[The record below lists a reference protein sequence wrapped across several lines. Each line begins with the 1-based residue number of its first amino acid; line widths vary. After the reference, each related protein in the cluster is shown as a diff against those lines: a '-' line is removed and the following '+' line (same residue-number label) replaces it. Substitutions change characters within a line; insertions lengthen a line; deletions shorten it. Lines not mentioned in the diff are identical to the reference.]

1 VVRPEGAGGSAGGE
15 RIVLVVDR
23 SIPVGRD
30 NMAEVLKWRREV
42 AMWLAGR
49 PSVTIAGIVV
59 FTDTARLGAMAELE
73 DGMCDLRYGSN
84 LEHAL
89 DLACGLCIEMNVNR
103 MVIVAYSAPSA
114 HRAGTGE
121 VVFMFPPVIDSITA
135 AAANAERCRQ
145 AGLAIDAIVL
155 DEPDDEPDE
164 LPMTFSNPFRNL
176 PATFAVLT
184 KGLVIG
190 APLHQPTVA
199 IRRAIPSS

>member
-1 VVRPEGAGGSAGGE
+1 VIGSEGAGGSAGGE
-15 RIVLVVDR
+15 RVVLVVDR

-30 NMAEVLKWRREV
+30 NMAEVIKWRRSV

-49 PSVTIAGIVV
+49 PSVTLAGIVV
-59 FTDTARLGAMAELE
+59 FAETARLGAMAELE

-89 DLACGLCIEMNVNR
+89 DLARDLCVEMNTNR

-114 HRAGTGE
+114 HRVRTGE
-121 VVFMFPPVIDSITA
+121 VFFTFPPVIDSITA

-164 LPMTFSNPFRNL
+164 HAMTFSNPFRNL
-176 PATFAVLT
+176 PATFTVLT

-190 APLHQPTVA
+190 APLDQPTVA
-199 IRRAIPSS
+199 IRRAMPTS

>member
-1 VVRPEGAGGSAGGE
+1 VIGSEGAGGSAGGE

-30 NMAEVLKWRREV
+30 NMAEVIRWRRAV
-42 AMWLAGR
+42 ALWVAGR
-49 PSVTIAGIVV
+49 PSVALAGIVV
-59 FTDTARLGAMAELE
+59 FAETARLGAMAELE

-89 DLACGLCIEMNVNR
+89 ELARDLCIEMNANR
-103 MVIVAYSAPSA
+103 MVIIAYSAPSA
-114 HRAGTGE
+114 HRVETGE
-121 VVFMFPPVIDSITA
+121 VVFMFPPVIESMTA

-145 AGLAIDAIVL
+145 SGLAIDAIVL
-155 DEPDDEPDE
+155 DEPDDQHDE

-176 PATFAVLT
+176 PATFIVLT

-190 APLHQPTVA
+190 APLDQPTVA
-199 IRRAIPSS
+199 IRRAIPTS